1 MTHPLIELQAADTMS
16 DQLRHRRENLAER
29 DALQNARNALV
40 RWDQSRTLIRK
51 RVQELNDV
59 VEAAERD
66 SAEIDK
72 HRTKLQAQLRT
83 VIAPR
88 EAEAL
93 QREIAVLS
101 ERRSQSDDVEL
112 TAMEEQSRLESEL
125 ADVLAQEPALRDIY
139 LAADAVLTAATRDIE
154 SELARIAD
162 RLASLREAVEPSL
175 LARYDRLRTHHV
187 VAAAVLVG
195 ARCDGCHMD
204 LSPAEVD
211 TVRDDTKA
219 GKVAECPQCGRML
232 VA

>member
-40 RWDQSRTLIRK
+40 RWDQARTLIRK
-51 RVQELNDV
+51 RIDELSSI
-59 VEAAERD
+59 VEASEHE
-66 SAEIDK
+66 SADIDK

-93 QREIAVLS
+93 QREIAGLN
-101 ERRSQSDDVEL
+101 ERRSQSDDAEL
-112 TAMEEQSRLESEL
+112 AAMEEQARLEADLAEL
-125 ADVLAQEPALRDIY
+125 LLQEPALRQGY
-139 LAADAVLTAATRDIE
+139 LAADAVLAAATRDIE
-154 SELARIAD
+154 GELTRIAD
-162 RLASLREAVEPSL
+162 RLASLRAAVDKPSL
-175 LARYDRLRTHHV
+175 TKYDRLREHHV

-195 ARCDGCHMD
+195 SRCDGCHMD
-204 LSPAEVD
+204 LSAAEVD
-211 TVRDDTKA
+211 TVRDDTKV

>member
-29 DALQNARNALV
+29 DSLQNARNSMV
-40 RWDQSRTLIRK
+40 RWDQARTLIRK
-51 RVQELNDV
+51 RIDELNSV
-59 VEAAERD
+59 VDEAERK

-83 VIAPR
+83 IIAPR

-93 QREIAVLS
+93 QREIAGLND
-101 ERRSQSDDVEL
+101 RRSESDDAEL
-112 TAMEEQSRLESEL
+112 AAMDEQARLEGEL
-125 ADVLAQEPALRDIY
+125 AEVLAQEPALRETY
-139 LAADAVLTAATRDIE
+139 LAADAVLSAATRDIE
-154 SELARIAD
+154 GELGRIAD
-162 RLASLREAVEPSL
+162 RLSSLRAAVDAPL
-175 LARYDRLRTHHV
+175 LTKYDRLREHHV

-204 LSPAEVD
+204 LSAAEVD